1 MKTLTIISG
10 KGGTGKTSIV
20 ASLAVLAKNAV
31 FADCDVDAADLDI
44 LLDGKVRK
52 SLQFKASQKAVVDM
66 SLCSQCGLC
75 DETCHFNA
83 IRGGS
88 VNHFLCEGCGV
99 CSRLCP
105 QEAIAMR
112 EVDSGRLFISHT
124 DYGPLVHAQLEPGEA
139 NSGKL
144 VTLVRQSAEEIAHDT
159 KRDCI
164 LVDGPPGMGCPV
176 IASVNGA
183 QAALIVTEP
192 SLSAISDM
200 KRVLSVCRH
209 FNVPSYVCINQFDL
223 HEGNTRDIMQFC
235 KAEDVDVLGAIP
247 QDKNVIYALL
257 RRIPVTAYTD
267 SPASKEIKA
276 LWRRFTERTKE

>member
-31 FADCDVDAADLDI
+31 FADCDVDAADLSI
-44 LLDGKVRK
+44 LLDGQVRK

-66 SLCSQCGLC
+66 SLCTQCGLC

-99 CSRLCP
+99 CSRMCP
-105 QEAIAMR
+105 QEAIIMR
-112 EVDSGRLFISHT
+112 EVDSGRLCISDT

-144 VTLVRQSAEEIAHDT
+144 VTFVRQSAEEIAHDT
-159 KRDCI
+159 KRECI
-164 LVDGPPGMGCPV
+164 IVDGPPGMGCPV
-176 IASVNGA
+176 IASINGV

-200 KRVLSVCRH
+200 KRVLSVCKH
-209 FNVPSYVCINQFDL
+209 FNVPAYVCINQFDL
-223 HEGNTRDIMQFC
+223 HEGNTHNIMQFC
-235 KAEDVDVLGAIP
+235 KAENIDIVGTIP
-247 QDKNVIYALL
+247 HDKNVIYALL
-257 RRIPVTAYTD
+257 RRIPVTAYAE
-267 SPASKEIKA
+267 SPASEEIKV
-276 LWRRFTERTKE
+276 LWRRLTERTQE